1 MTLFSTKNLIHY
13 AVAVGLIV
21 VASYIGNRF
30 KDTFTNTDQDEY
42 ELIRK
47 YLLNDSPLYGYDK
60 PKLWIHSKYEY
71 NARKW
76 KSFMSRSSTDLNQPY
91 LHLTVKTL
99 INHCGSD
106 FNVCL
111 IDDESFSRLIPGW
124 DINVSRLAEP
134 KRSQFRELGMAELV
148 YIYGGFVVPNSF
160 VCLRNLMPLYQLGIG
175 HENDMPFIA
184 ETVNRTA
191 DPVHQQ
197 RRSVF
202 TADTDF
208 FGAPKRCPVIKDYV
222 DYLKKRNQNPHIF
235 QEAEFKGESSY
246 WCNVAIEKR
255 KMNRISGTMI
265 GVKSLKGRPILLEE
279 LMEEAP
285 LDLSPVE
292 LFGIYIPA
300 DEILRRPKY
309 EWFAVMPA
317 EELLTTN
324 LIVVKYLASAIVE
337 SVRINAKKITVIETT
352 DQNAI
357 SI

>member
-124 DINVSRLAEP
+124 DVNVSRLAEP

-191 DPVHQQ
+191 NTVHQQ

-317 EELLTTN
+317 EELLTTH
-324 LIVVKYLASAIVE
+324 LIIVKYLATAIVE
-337 SVRINAKKITVIETT
+337 SVRINAKKITVIETS
-352 DQNAI
+352 DQTAI